1 MASGRLI
8 LLGLLGLVV
17 AEAAVFL
24 VAAQAFGSFVVLFTL
39 FATSVFGFLVLGRMG
54 KRLVGRLADML
65 SRRDPAF
72 GEAGAGG
79 VLTVIGGILLV
90 LPGFVTDAV
99 GLLLLVPAVQKK
111 LIDRGP
117 VRRSRPSGRVLDLDR
132 SQWRDIRDT
141 HIPDGNKSDDRR
153 KPRR

>member
-24 VAAQAFGSFVVLFTL
+24 AVARTFGSFVALFTL

-54 KRLVGRLADML
+54 KRLAGRLADML
-65 SRRDPAF
+65 SRRDLAIVET
-72 GEAGAGG
+72 GSGL
-79 VLTVIGGILLV
+79 LTMIGGILLV
-90 LPGFVTDAV
+90 LPGFLTDVA
-99 GLLLLVPAVQKK
+99 GILLLLPAVQKM

-117 VRRSRPSGRVLDLDR
+117 FRRTRPSGRVLELDR
-132 SQWRDIRDT
+132 SQWHDIRDR
-141 HIPDGNKSDDRR
+141 HITEGIKPDERR
-153 KPRR
+153 KPRG